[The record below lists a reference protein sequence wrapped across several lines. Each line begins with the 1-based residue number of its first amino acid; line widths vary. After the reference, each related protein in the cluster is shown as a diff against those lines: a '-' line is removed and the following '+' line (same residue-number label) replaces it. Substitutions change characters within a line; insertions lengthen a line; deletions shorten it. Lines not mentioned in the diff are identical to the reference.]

1 MKTLFVG
8 AIVHI
13 WHRRLYQKE
22 ALSPKSHPEY
32 DLRNRGQSL
41 LRCRWLK
48 RTLEFQAGLSARLQ
62 LMSDIAKRPDR
73 AEIDKRVERAEKYL
87 QKGKTADAL
96 AEFLAILDEDSEN
109 DSVRQM
115 AADLCLSLNR
125 TPEAVK
131 LLGQLFDRQLATG
144 DASRATLTYKRL
156 ARLVN
161 PSWEQKSRFA
171 QLIEQSNKKLALE
184 TYESALNELTKQ
196 GRKPESLTA
205 LKRIVDLD
213 PTDKNL
219 LRLGELCSQVGDN
232 KGAASAFARIAEIR
246 AAAGADA
253 AEWYERAYTEDSSDP
268 AIVLAYGKGLIAQ
281 GQVGAAI
288 FVLEP
293 PVQAGNST
301 QEMRDA
307 YSRALLAANRLV
319 DAEPIVWELFEQH
332 PVRIQQILDLIGS
345 MIDSQLDTEAVA
357 LARKLEQFQRRRGE
371 RRTFITQMQEISANH
386 RASAEVLEFLSE
398 LFNSSNK
405 ETDYSQT
412 LLKLFDL
419 YCSLSNFQKAGE
431 CLDRAAEVDPYE
443 PGHQKRL
450 ELLKGKIDENR
461 FQVIASRFSAAT
473 KADQQPNKSE
483 GMTLGTA
490 ALQDLMLQA
499 EILVQYGMRTKAVER
514 LQRIQELFPHEEER
528 NEELQRLYIAA
539 GMTPKYSGSAPVL
552 PVTISAPAPV
562 PVPASPAANQAD
574 TPDISSLTKVA
585 EITRKLYKQ
594 STANNVL
601 TAAVNEI
608 GAHWKL
614 TRCVAAMRKPGLAP
628 TAVQE
633 FCADGIKSADAASLA
648 KLVSSLHDLAVNR
661 GSVNIPDTL
670 AAPELQPVRE
680 VITELAI
687 TSLLALP
694 LSDGQ
699 DHAGVLLLMQST
711 PRGWNTND
719 VVVLKTIGEQ
729 ITIALN
735 NAGLRRLVKNLSVTD
750 ESSGLLNR
758 ASYLDLLQ
766 AETRRALQQATPLTV
781 LLMKFGKTST
791 LTKELGE
798 QGLKTMMQQVGK
810 TIAANIRQ
818 NDLAFRYDNTTV
830 AVVLGETS
838 DKEALLAVEKLRKL
852 LGDVQVAG
860 KDHAVAFVAGL
871 AQGVMRQQYEPVD
884 IVTEL
889 INRAEQALEAAI
901 TGTNK
906 IVLQPPAFASAAVA

>member
-1 MKTLFVG
+1 
-8 AIVHI
+8 
-13 WHRRLYQKE
+13 
-22 ALSPKSHPEY
+22 
-32 DLRNRGQSL
+32 
-41 LRCRWLK
+41 
-48 RTLEFQAGLSARLQ
+48 
-62 LMSDIAKRPDR
+62 MSDIAKRPDR

-96 AEFLAILDEDSEN
+96 AEFLAILDEDPEN

-125 TPEAVK
+125 APEAVK
-131 LLGQLFDRQLATG
+131 LLGQLFDRQLTAG

-184 TYESALNELTKQ
+184 TYESAFNELTKQ
-196 GRKPESLTA
+196 GRKPESLAA
-205 LKRIVDLD
+205 LKRIVELD
-213 PTDKNL
+213 ATDKNL
-219 LRLGELCSQVGDN
+219 LRLGELCSQTGDN
-232 KGAASAFARIAEIR
+232 KGAAAAFARIAELR
-246 AAAGADA
+246 AAEGGDA

-293 PVQAGNST
+293 PVQAGNAT

-319 DAEPIVWELFEQH
+319 DAEPFVWDLFEQH
-332 PVRIQQILDLIGS
+332 PVRIQQVLDLIGA
-345 MIDSQLDTEAVA
+345 MIDSQLDAEAVA

-371 RRTFITQMQEISANH
+371 RRTFITQMQEIAANH

-461 FQVIASRFSAAT
+461 YQVIASRFSAAT

-528 NEELQRLYIAA
+528 NEELQRLYLAA
-539 GMTPKYSGSAPVL
+539 GMTPKYAGSAPVL

-562 PVPASPAANQAD
+562 SVAASATASQVAD
-574 TPDISSLTKVA
+574 GPDISSLTKVA

-633 FCADGIKSADAASLA
+633 FCADGVKSADPASLA
-648 KLVSSLHDLAVNR
+648 KLVSTLHDLAVNR

-670 AAPELQPVRE
+670 AAPELQAVRE

-687 TSLLALP
+687 TSLLALS

-699 DHAGVLLLMQST
+699 DHVGVLLMMQSS
-711 PRGWNTND
+711 PRGWNSND

-781 LLMKFGKTST
+781 LLMKFGKTSV

-798 QGLKTMMQQVGK
+798 QGLKAMMQHVGK

-852 LGDVQVAG
+852 LSDVQIAG
-860 KDHAVAFVAGL
+860 KDHPVSFVAGL
-871 AQGVMRQQYEPVD
+871 AQGVMRQQYDPVD

-901 TGTNK
+901 TGANK
-906 IVLQPPAFASAAVA
+906 VVVQPPAFASAAVA

>member
-1 MKTLFVG
+1 M
-8 AIVHI
+8 
-13 WHRRLYQKE
+13 
-22 ALSPKSHPEY
+22 P
-32 DLRNRGQSL
+32 
-41 LRCRWLK
+41 
-48 RTLEFQAGLSARLQ
+48 
-62 LMSDIAKRPDR
+62 DIAKRPDR

-96 AEFLAILDEDSEN
+96 AEFLAILEEDPEN

-125 TPEAVK
+125 APEAVK
-131 LLGQLFDRQLATG
+131 LLGQLFDRQLTAS

-171 QLIEQSNKKLALE
+171 QLIEPSNKKLALE
-184 TYESALNELTKQ
+184 TYESAFTELAKQ
-196 GRKPESLTA
+196 GRKPESLTV
-205 LKRIVDLD
+205 LKRIIELD
-213 PTDKNL
+213 STDKNL
-219 LRLGELCSQVGDN
+219 LRLGELCSEMGDN
-232 KGAASAFARIAEIR
+232 KGAAAAFARIAELR
-246 AAAGADA
+246 AAEGANA

-268 AIVLAYGKGLIAQ
+268 AIVLSYGKGLVAQ

-293 PVQAGNST
+293 VVQAGGAS
-301 QEMRDA
+301 QDMRDA
-307 YSRALLAANRLV
+307 YSSALLAANRLV
-319 DAEPIVWELFEQH
+319 DAEPIVWDLFEQH
-332 PVRIQQILDLIGS
+332 PVRIQQVLDLIGA
-345 MIDSQLDTEAVA
+345 MIDSQLDAEAVA

-371 RRTFITQMQEISANH
+371 RRTFITQMQEISAGH

-405 ETDYSQT
+405 ESDYSQT

-419 YCSLSNFQKAGE
+419 YCSMGNFQKAGE

-473 KADQQPNKSE
+473 KAEQQQNKTE
-483 GMTLGTA
+483 VTLGTA

-514 LQRIQELFPHEEER
+514 LQRIQELFPREEER
-528 NEELQRLYIAA
+528 NEELQRLYLAA
-539 GMTPKYSGSAPVL
+539 GMTPKYAGSAPVL
-552 PVTISAPAPV
+552 PVTISTSAPSAP
-562 PVPASPAANQAD
+562 PPATHSAEP
-574 TPDISSLTKVA
+574 PDLSSLTRVA
-585 EITRKLYKQ
+585 DITRKLYKQ

-633 FCADGIKSADAASLA
+633 FCADGIKSADAGGMV
-648 KLVSSLHDLAVNR
+648 KLVSTLHDLSVNR
-661 GSVNIPDTL
+661 GVVNIADTL
-670 AAPELQPVRE
+670 AAPELQAVRE
-680 VITELAI
+680 VVTELAI

-699 DHAGVLLLMQST
+699 DHVGVLLLMQSA
-711 PRGWNTND
+711 PRGWNSND

-766 AETRRALQQATPLTV
+766 AEVRRALQQATPLTV
-781 LLMKFGKTST
+781 TLMKFGKTSV
-791 LTKELGE
+791 LTKEVGE
-798 QGLKTMMQQVGK
+798 QGLKTMMQHVGK
-810 TIAANIRQ
+810 TIASNIRQ

-852 LGDVQVAG
+852 LGEVQISG
-860 KDHAVAFVAGL
+860 KDHPISFAAGL
-871 AQGVMRQQYEPVD
+871 AQGVMRQQYDPVD

-889 INRAEQALEAAI
+889 INRAEQGLEAAI
-901 TGTNK
+901 TGTQK
-906 IVLQPPAFASAAVA
+906 VVVQPPAYASAAVA

>member
-1 MKTLFVG
+1 
-8 AIVHI
+8 
-13 WHRRLYQKE
+13 
-22 ALSPKSHPEY
+22 
-32 DLRNRGQSL
+32 
-41 LRCRWLK
+41 
-48 RTLEFQAGLSARLQ
+48 
-62 LMSDIAKRPDR
+62 
-73 AEIDKRVERAEKYL
+73 
-87 QKGKTADAL
+87 
-96 AEFLAILDEDSEN
+96 
-109 DSVRQM
+109 
-115 AADLCLSLNR
+115 
-125 TPEAVK
+125 
-131 LLGQLFDRQLATG
+131 
-144 DASRATLTYKRL
+144 
-156 ARLVN
+156 
-161 PSWEQKSRFA
+161 
-171 QLIEQSNKKLALE
+171 
-184 TYESALNELTKQ
+184 
-196 GRKPESLTA
+196 
-205 LKRIVDLD
+205 
-213 PTDKNL
+213 
-219 LRLGELCSQVGDN
+219 
-232 KGAASAFARIAEIR
+232 
-246 AAAGADA
+246 
-253 AEWYERAYTEDSSDP
+253 
-268 AIVLAYGKGLIAQ
+268 
-281 GQVGAAI
+281 
-288 FVLEP
+288 
-293 PVQAGNST
+293 
-301 QEMRDA
+301 
-307 YSRALLAANRLV
+307 
-319 DAEPIVWELFEQH
+319 
-332 PVRIQQILDLIGS
+332 
-345 MIDSQLDTEAVA
+345 
-357 LARKLEQFQRRRGE
+357 
-371 RRTFITQMQEISANH
+371 
-386 RASAEVLEFLSE
+386 
-398 LFNSSNK
+398 
-405 ETDYSQT
+405 
-412 LLKLFDL
+412 
-419 YCSLSNFQKAGE
+419 
-431 CLDRAAEVDPYE
+431 
-443 PGHQKRL
+443 
-450 ELLKGKIDENR
+450 
-461 FQVIASRFSAAT
+461 
-473 KADQQPNKSE
+473 
-483 GMTLGTA
+483 
-490 ALQDLMLQA
+490 
-499 EILVQYGMRTKAVER
+499 
-514 LQRIQELFPHEEER
+514 
-528 NEELQRLYIAA
+528 
-539 GMTPKYSGSAPVL
+539 
-552 PVTISAPAPV
+552 
-562 PVPASPAANQAD
+562 
-574 TPDISSLTKVA
+574 
-585 EITRKLYKQ
+585 
-594 STANNVL
+594 
-601 TAAVNEI
+601 
-608 GAHWKL
+608 
-614 TRCVAAMRKPGLAP
+614 MRKPGLAP

-781 LLMKFGKTST
+781 LLMKFGKTSM

-906 IVLQPPAFASAAVA
+906 IVVQPPAFASAAVA